1 MKKSEYNPTNTAAQ
15 ACPTVGDEWQAA
27 SSPLPPTP
35 NKELCSCMTESLS
48 CTLKDDVDEKQ
59 IGKLFGYICGMS
71 DGVCDGIAANGK
83 TGKYGAYS
91 MCAVKEQLS
100 FVMNRYY
107 EQQKAQGN
115 GAQACDFNGAATL
128 KSPTSPTGSCK
139 SLMSQAGPE
148 GTGTVTSAPT
158 AGSGSGAAAATSS
171 GAAVPMVAPAA
182 FNFGMMQLGAY
193 IITAFFAGVGMILL

>member
-1 MKKSEYNPTNTAAQ
+1 
-15 ACPTVGDEWQAA
+15 
-27 SSPLPPTP
+27 
-35 NKELCSCMTESLS
+35 MTESLS